1 MRVML
6 PIAAT
11 VPQGAF
17 QSLLFC
23 RKAPI
28 DFVSDGVAVHV
39 EARPCAAPLARGL
52 DIRGS
57 SASEQR
63 LSRFRPA
70 PRLPQYNPPNA
81 IIRCDRVK

>member
-17 QSLLFC
+17 QSLLFF

-39 EARPCAAPLARGL
+39 EGRSCAAPLTQGL

-57 SASEQR
+57 SASD
-63 LSRFRPA
+63 A
-70 PRLPQYNPPNA
+70 G
-81 IIRCDRVK
+81 